1 MKRLED
7 NAWNPYLCG
16 AISGLLLIFS
26 VLIAGK
32 YFGASTT
39 FVRSVGLIEK
49 MYSAERVAGMAYFQ
63 SKVPKIDW
71 QFMFVLGVL
80 IGAFI
85 AAKISGT
92 FQWQAIPT
100 MWHQRFGPS
109 LKRRGIA
116 AFIGGVIIMFGARL
130 AGG

>member
-1 MKRLED
+1 MKKPDD

-16 AISGLLLIFS
+16 ALSGLLLIFS

-49 MYSAERVAGMAYFQ
+49 TFSAERVAKMPYFQ

-80 IGAFI
+80 IGSFL
-85 AAKISGT
+85 AAKITDT
-92 FQWQAIPT
+92 FQWQAIPN
-100 MWHQRFGPS
+100 MWDQRFGTS
-109 LKRRGIA
+109 LKKRGIV
-116 AFIGGVIIMFGARL
+116 AFIGGIIVMFGARL

>member
-1 MKRLED
+1 MKKLDD
-7 NAWNPYLCG
+7 NAWNPYVCG
-16 AISGLLLIFS
+16 AISGLLLVLS
-26 VLIAGK
+26 VLLAGK

-49 MYSAERVAGMAYFQ
+49 TFSAERVAKMAYFQ

-71 QFMFVLGVL
+71 QFMFVVGVL

-85 AAKISGT
+85 AAKISDT
-92 FQWQAIPT
+92 FQWQAIPN
-100 MWHQRFGPS
+100 MWEQRFGPS
-109 LKRRGIA
+109 LIKRGIV
-116 AFIGGVIIMFGARL
+116 AFIGGVIVMFGARL